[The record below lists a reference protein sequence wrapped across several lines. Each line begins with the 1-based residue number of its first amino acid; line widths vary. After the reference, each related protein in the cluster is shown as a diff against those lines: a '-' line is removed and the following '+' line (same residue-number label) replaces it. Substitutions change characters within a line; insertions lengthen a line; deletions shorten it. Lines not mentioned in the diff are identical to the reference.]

1 VSRYK
6 GGGGPR
12 ALPKKRCG
20 RKQVRNHHLG
30 KTKGLLHAALRVWE
44 LRNGHIS
51 YGMADRIRA
60 NI

>member
-1 VSRYK
+1 VNRYR

-20 RKQVRNHHLG
+20 VPPEPDELG
-30 KTKGLLHAALRVWE
+30 RTKSLILAAIRVWE
-44 LRNGHIS
+44 LKKGRVS
-51 YGMADRIRA
+51 YGMAERIRA

>member
-1 VSRYK
+1 MNRYK

-12 ALPKKRCG
+12 ALPKKSCG
-20 RKQVRNHHLG
+20 VTPEPDRLG
-30 KTKGLLHAALRVWE
+30 RTKSLILAAIRVWE
-44 LRNGHIS
+44 LKKGHVS

>member
-1 VSRYK
+1 MSRYK

-12 ALPKKRCG
+12 ALPKRRCG
-20 RKQVRNHHLG
+20 RKQVHVHLG

-44 LRNGHIS
+44 LRNGHVS
-51 YGMADRIRA
+51 YGMAERIRA